1 MQGITFTVTVS
12 PAEPTEA
19 GDSMATLAGD
29 FVNTVV
35 ANGYTVTS
43 ANLTTGELETFPPT
57 E

>member
-43 ANLTTGELETFPPT
+43 ANLTTGDLETFPPT